1 MFIILALQAA
11 GAAAARFEA
20 LIAAERA
27 AVKELE
33 ALLEDGG
40 RKLVMAR
47 ERLEALQLAR
57 FEMLQPPPPPPGK
70 PVSSNSNSNN

>member
-1 MFIILALQAA
+1 MDEDEARQRQAEEQLARKAST
-11 GAAAARFEA
+11 AAAVRFEA

-33 ALLEDGG
+33 ALLEDHG
-40 RKLVMAR
+40 RKLIMAR

-57 FEMLQPPPPPPGK
+57 FEMMQK
-70 PVSSNSNSNN
+70 